1 MASSA
6 APIESFWT
14 RLDALAGRGE
24 TGSCELSSEEEE
36 DSDER
41 DSSLTP

>member
-24 TGSCELSSEEEE
+24 TGSCELSSEEE